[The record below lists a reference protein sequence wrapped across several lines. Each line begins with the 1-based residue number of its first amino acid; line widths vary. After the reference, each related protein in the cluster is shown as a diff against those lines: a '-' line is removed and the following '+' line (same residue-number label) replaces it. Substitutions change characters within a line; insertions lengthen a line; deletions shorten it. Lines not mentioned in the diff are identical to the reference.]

1 MSPAAGISRYLRPPS
16 WPRLPA
22 CTLGATDE
30 APRRSALD
38 ARADQA
44 HQRTSETDLSEA
56 LAACGLHHHG
66 GPLWGVAFVEIEA
79 NHYAPAPGG
88 RPALIVP
95 HFDGNVLMDLVACG
109 LQTRTCR
116 TREGICTA
124 LGLDHIERA
133 KETGTAVRL
142 FADPIDWVRNG
153 RRGAVIVDWRAARFT
168 LADVHGIACESTLLG
183 ARVEKA
189 LNQPAQFATIFVRES
204 AHAA

>member
-1 MSPAAGISRYLRPPS
+1 MKRPTL
-16 WPRLPA
+16 PRLMRE
-22 CTLGATDE
+22 LIE
-30 APRRSALD
+30 
-38 ARADQA
+38 A
-44 HQRTSETDLSEA
+44 HQRGRQPDLSEA

-66 GPLWGVAFVEIEA
+66 GPLWGVAFVEIDA
-79 NHYAPAPGG
+79 NHYGPASGG

-95 HFDGNVLMDLVACG
+95 DFAGNVLQDLVACS

-124 LGLDHIERA
+124 LGLDHIEHA
-133 KETGTAVRL
+133 KETETAVRL
-142 FADPIDWVRNG
+142 FSDPIDWLRNG

-168 LADVHGIACESTLLG
+168 LADVPSIACESTLLG

-189 LNQPAQFATIFVRES
+189 LKQPAQIPTIFVRET